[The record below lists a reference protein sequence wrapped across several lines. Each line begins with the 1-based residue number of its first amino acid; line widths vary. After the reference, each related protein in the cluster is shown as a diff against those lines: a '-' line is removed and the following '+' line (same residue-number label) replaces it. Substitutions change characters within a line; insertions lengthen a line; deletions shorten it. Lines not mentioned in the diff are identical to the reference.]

1 MGIKFDGDFTVSTSR
16 ADAYAILSDIEK
28 FSPLLPT
35 YVSHEAKDD
44 GTVDVKIKVGVGKIR
59 GVGTVNLQLTESNPP
74 DRAAYLGKGKIMGS
88 AFNLTAEFSLED
100 VEPGETKVLWQG
112 EVTMFGKL
120 VSLAGGMIQPIAN
133 KEIANLIETIRVA
146 LSSDAE
152 AAPQEVVAPEKPSE
166 EAKPGFFRALINKL
180 KAIFGG

>member
-1 MGIKFDGDFTVSTSR
+1 MGIKFDGDFTVTTSR
-16 ADAYAILSDIEK
+16 EDAYVILSDIEK
-28 FSPLLPT
+28 FAPLLPT

-44 GTVDVKIKVGVGKIR
+44 GTFDVKIKVGVGKIR
-59 GVGTVNLQLTESNPP
+59 GIGTVNLQLTESSPP
-74 DRAAYLGKGKIMGS
+74 DRAAYLGKGKVMGS
-88 AFNLTAEFSLED
+88 AFNLNAEFSLQD
-100 VEPGETKVLWQG
+100 GEPGETNVQWQG
-112 EVTMFGKL
+112 EVNMFGKL

-152 AAPQEVVAPEKPSE
+152 ATQQEEVVPEKPSG

>member
-1 MGIKFDGDFTVSTSR
+1 VAIKFDGDFTVATSR
-16 ADAYAILSDIEK
+16 ADAYAILSDTEK
-28 FSPLLPT
+28 FAPLLPT

-59 GVGTVNLQLTESNPP
+59 GVGTVNLELTEANPP
-74 DRAAYLGKGKIMGS
+74 ERAAYLGKGKVMGS
-88 AFNLTAEFSLED
+88 AFNLNAGFTLE
-100 VEPGETKVLWQG
+100 EGGPGDTKVVWQG

-120 VSLAGGMIQPIAN
+120 VSLAGGMIQPVAN
-133 KEIANLIETIRVA
+133 KEIAKLIETLRVA

-152 AAPQEVVAPEKPSE
+152 AAPQVEVITEKPSE